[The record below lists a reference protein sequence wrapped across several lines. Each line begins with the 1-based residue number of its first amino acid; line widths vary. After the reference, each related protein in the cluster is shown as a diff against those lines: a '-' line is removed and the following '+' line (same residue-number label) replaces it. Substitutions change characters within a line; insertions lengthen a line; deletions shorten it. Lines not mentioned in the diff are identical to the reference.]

1 MQNQNNEILQLL
13 EGFPTIHLAK
23 AVQKTINFQGL
34 GSTGY
39 VPGGPNAF

>member
-1 MQNQNNEILQLL
+1 VQ
-13 EGFPTIHLAK
+13 GFPTIHLAK
-23 AVQKTINFQGL
+23 AVKNDGQINFQGL